1 MLVIQ
6 KQHRQLVHKKR
17 SKKIKLFDV
26 DGFVK
31 IASYVRLYK
40 RFILN
45 ILCKSYVNDLV
56 NVFINY

>member
-6 KQHRQLVHKKR
+6 KQHRQLVHKKH

-31 IASYVRLYK
+31 IVSYVRLYE
-40 RFILN
+40 RFIQN

-56 NVFINY
+56 NVFIDY